1 MYVPQHFAGDAAAID
16 EIVASHDFAL
26 LVTTGAQG
34 PEATHL
40 PLLLDRSRGPQ
51 GTLLG
56 HLARANPHAEALDGR
71 EALAVFSGPHGYV
84 SPRWYAAAP
93 AVPTWN
99 YVAVHV
105 HGRARVVRDK
115 ARLVELVDTLSRRYE
130 GDGPWSVAGL
140 PERFL
145 AGMVEGIVG
154 LEIDIERIDA
164 KFKLSQNRPPGDRR
178 NVIAELERGGDAG
191 GAALAATMRRFAP
204 PPS

>member
-71 EALAVFSGPHGYV
+71 EALAIFSGPHGDV

>member
-1 MYVPQHFAGDAAAID
+1 MSMAARG
-16 EIVASHDFAL
+16 SC
-26 LVTTGAQG
+26 
-34 PEATHL
+34 AT
-40 PLLLDRSRGPQ
+40 R
-51 GTLLG
+51 
-56 HLARANPHAEALDGR
+56 
-71 EALAVFSGPHGYV
+71 HGW
-84 SPRWYAAAP
+84 SS
-93 AVPTWN
+93 
-99 YVAVHV
+99 
-105 HGRARVVRDK
+105 
-115 ARLVELVDTLSRRYE
+115 SRRYE

>member
-71 EALAVFSGPHGYV
+71 DALAIFSGPHGYV

-164 KFKLSQNRPPGDRR
+164 KFKLSQNRPPADRR
-178 NVIAELERGGDAG
+178 NVIAELERGGDA
-191 GAALAATMRRFAP
+191 ALAAAMRRFAP
-204 PPS
+204 PPA

>member
-1 MYVPQHFAGDAAAID
+1 MYVPQHFAGDPAAID
-16 EIVASHDFAL
+16 EIVAAHDFAL
-26 LVTTGAQG
+26 LVTPGAQG

-56 HLARANPHAEALDGR
+56 HLARANPHAEALGGR

-84 SPRWYAAAP
+84 SPRWYGAAP

-115 ARLVELVDTLSRRYE
+115 ARLVELVDALSRRYE
-130 GDGPWSVAGL
+130 GDGTWSVAGL

-164 KFKLSQNRPPGDRR
+164 KFKLSQNRPPADRR
-178 NVIAELERGGDAG
+178 NVIAELERGGDA
-191 GAALAATMRRFAP
+191 ALAAAMRRFAP
-204 PPS
+204 PPA

>member
-56 HLARANPHAEALDGR
+56 HLARATPHAEALDGR
-71 EALAVFSGPHGYV
+71 EALAIFSGPHGYV

>member
-1 MYVPQHFAGDAAAID
+1 MYVPQHFAGDPAAID
-16 EIVASHDFAL
+16 EIVAAHDFAL
-26 LVTTGAQG
+26 LVTAGEAG

-40 PLLLDRSRGPQ
+40 PLLLDRTRGPH

-71 EALAVFSGPHGYV
+71 AALAVFSGPHGYV
-84 SPRWYAAAP
+84 SPRWYASAP

-115 ARLVELVDTLSRRYE
+115 ARLVELVDALSRRYE

-154 LEIDIERIDA
+154 LEIEVERIDA

-178 NVIAELERGGDAG
+178 NVVAELERGGDAAIV
-191 GAALAATMRRFAP
+191 AAMRRFAP

>member
-1 MYVPQHFAGDAAAID
+1 MVG
-16 EIVASHDFAL
+16 VS
-26 LVTTGAQG
+26 TG
-34 PEATHL
+34 L
-40 PLLLDRSRGPQ
+40 S
-51 GTLLG
+51 
-56 HLARANPHAEALDGR
+56 
-71 EALAVFSGPHGYV
+71 PHGYV
-84 SPRWYAAAP
+84 SPRCYGAAP

-115 ARLVELVDTLSRRYE
+115 ARLVELVDALSRRYE

-164 KFKLSQNRPPGDRR
+164 KFKLSQNRPPADRR
-178 NVIAELERGGDAG
+178 NVIAELERGGDA
-191 GAALAATMRRFAP
+191 ALAAAMRRFAP
-204 PPS
+204 PPA

>member
-1 MYVPQHFAGDAAAID
+1 MYVPPHFAGDPAAID
-16 EIVASHDFAL
+16 DIIAAHDFAL
-26 LVTTGAQG
+26 LVTSGPQG

-40 PLLLDRSRGPQ
+40 PLMLDRSRGPH

-56 HLARANPHAEALDGR
+56 HLARANPHGDDIDGK

-84 SPRWYAAAP
+84 SPRWYGAAP

-105 HGRARVVRDK
+105 HGRVRVVREK
-115 ARLVELVDTLSRRYE
+115 ARLAELVDTLSRRYE

-154 LEIDIERIDA
+154 IEVDVERIDA
-164 KFKLSQNRPPGDRR
+164 KFKLSQNRPAADRR
-178 NVIAELERGGDAG
+178 NVISELERGSPGD
-191 GAALAATMRRFAP
+191 AALAAAMRRFAP
-204 PPS
+204 PPA

>member
-71 EALAVFSGPHGYV
+71 EALAIFSGPHGYV

-191 GAALAATMRRFAP
+191 GVALAAAMRRFAP

>member
-71 EALAVFSGPHGYV
+71 EALAIYSGPHGYV

-130 GDGPWSVAGL
+130 GDGTWSVAGL

-164 KFKLSQNRPPGDRR
+164 KFKLSQNRPPADRR
-178 NVIAELERGGDAG
+178 NVIAELERGGDA
-191 GAALAATMRRFAP
+191 ALAAAMRRFAP
-204 PPS
+204 PPA

>member
-71 EALAVFSGPHGYV
+71 DALAIFSGPHGYV
-84 SPRWYAAAP
+84 SPRWYAAAS

>member
-71 EALAVFSGPHGYV
+71 EALAIFSGPHGYV

-164 KFKLSQNRPPGDRR
+164 KFKLSQNRPP
-178 NVIAELERGGDAG
+178 AT
-191 GAALAATMRRFAP
+191 AAT
-204 PPS
+204 

>member
-71 EALAVFSGPHGYV
+71 EALAIFSGPHGYV

>member
-71 EALAVFSGPHGYV
+71 EALAIFSGPHGYV

-164 KFKLSQNRPPGDRR
+164 KFKLSQNRPPADRR
-178 NVIAELERGGDAG
+178 NVIAELERGGDA
-191 GAALAATMRRFAP
+191 ALAAAMRRFAP
-204 PPS
+204 PPA